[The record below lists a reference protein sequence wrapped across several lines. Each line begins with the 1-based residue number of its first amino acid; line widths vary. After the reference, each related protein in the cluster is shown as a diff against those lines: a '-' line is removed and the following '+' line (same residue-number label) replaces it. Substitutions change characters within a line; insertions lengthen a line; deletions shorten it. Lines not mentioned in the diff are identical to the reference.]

1 MADEDRLRELIAQI
15 NREEEEKKRG
25 AVAKYIPEE
34 HRGAAEEALRRAFED
49 SRKSDSPIENMP
61 QRKGIGSK
69 TPYMQ
74 KMPYR
79 RDPNGGQY
87 IKKL

>member
-1 MADEDRLRELIAQI
+1 MADEDQIRALIEQMQREKELQQPKALRR
-15 NREEEEKKRG
+15 NR
-25 AVAKYIPEE
+25 PE
-34 HRGAAEEALRRAFED
+34 GTADSAEEDLRRAFEER
-49 SRKSDSPIENMP
+49 RKRKPSENMP
-61 QRKGIGSK
+61 YRKGGESK

-79 RDPNGGQY
+79 GGSDGGPY

>member
-1 MADEDRLRELIAQI
+1 MADEDQIRALIEQMQREKELQRQADLA
-15 NREEEEKKRG
+15 R
-25 AVAKYIPEE
+25 YMPEGMADPADE
-34 HRGAAEEALRRAFED
+34 DLRRSFEER
-49 SRKSDSPIENMP
+49 RKKKPIENMP
-61 QRKGIGSK
+61 YRKGGESK

-79 RDPNGGQY
+79 GGSDGGPY

>member
-1 MADEDRLRELIAQI
+1 MTDEDQIRALIEQMQREKESQRKADAA
-15 NREEEEKKRG
+15 R
-25 AVAKYIPEE
+25 YIPEE
-34 HRGAAEEALRRAFED
+34 YRESVEDDLLREFED
-49 SRKSDSPIENMP
+49 RRKKKPIENMP
-61 QRKGIGSK
+61 YRKGGDSK

-79 RDPNGGQY
+79 RDSDGGPY